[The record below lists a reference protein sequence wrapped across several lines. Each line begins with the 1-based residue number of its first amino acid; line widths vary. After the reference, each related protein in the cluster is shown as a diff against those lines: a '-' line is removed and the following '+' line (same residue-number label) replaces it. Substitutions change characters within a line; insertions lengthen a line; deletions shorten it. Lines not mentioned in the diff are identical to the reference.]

1 MIFDLDDT
9 SRSDLVIRHV
19 AHFER
24 DTTTKFFG
32 VAHTVYDR
40 AAISGNHDAV
50 FIVGVEILRWAG
62 SPEPDVVGAA
72 IGEFDGV
79 SGDGEGAEANN
90 APRDG
95 EGVLHVEE

>member
-19 AHFER
+19 AHLER
-24 DTTTKFFG
+24 DTATKFFG

-40 AAISGNHDAV
+40 AAISGNHNAV
-50 FIVGVEILRWAG
+50 FIVGVEIFWWAG
-62 SPEPDVVGAA
+62 SPKPDVVGAL
-72 IGEFDGV
+72 IDEFDGV
-79 SGDGEGAEANN
+79 CGGGEGAEANS

-95 EGVLHVEE
+95 EDVLHVE